1 MSEGINLIF
10 RIMRLKNV
18 NTSQSCHSNTFNQI
32 SRKLSSTTIY
42 RCLIQKLLSEKGKP
56 IFVYAGYIYTV
67 ERTTT
72 TKVIFR
78 LFSLLVV
85 DYSEINETLNQASVS
100 PSFC

>member
-1 MSEGINLIF
+1 M
-10 RIMRLKNV
+10 V
-18 NTSQSCHSNTFNQI
+18 VHT
-32 SRKLSSTTIY
+32 
-42 RCLIQKLLSEKGKP
+42 
-56 IFVYAGYIYTV
+56 GYIYTV

-72 TKVIFR
+72 TKLLFR